1 MNAAPAPD
9 KFARA
14 ICKSGGRGSSHR
26 NDPLKRTGEPQPG
39 EVGAEMQ
46 RYSQRDDQTSEPL
59 LRRLDRVA
67 GEVNPFLIILMVG
80 LRLLN
85 LTRVVT
91 LGLKN
96 LPITRVDPSCLISQ
110 TSTTS
115 GIGVVYPPS

>member
-1 MNAAPAPD
+1 
-9 KFARA
+9 
-14 ICKSGGRGSSHR
+14 
-26 NDPLKRTGEPQPG
+26 
-39 EVGAEMQ
+39 MQ

-96 LPITRVDPSCLISQ
+96 LPITRVDPSCPISQ
-110 TSTTS
+110 TSKTS